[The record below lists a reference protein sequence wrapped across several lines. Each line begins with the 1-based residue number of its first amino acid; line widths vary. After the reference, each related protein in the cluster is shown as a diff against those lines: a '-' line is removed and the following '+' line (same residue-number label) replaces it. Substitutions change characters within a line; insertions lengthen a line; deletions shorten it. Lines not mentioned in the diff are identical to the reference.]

1 MKLYAEP
8 IHDAA
13 FVAAGLERIRL
24 VAGEVLFR
32 QGDGGDAM
40 YMLAAGQMDIQVQ
53 VSDGEERVLCTL
65 EPNAIIGEVS
75 LLLEEPRIA
84 TLVAH
89 TEAELW
95 RISREDFQRAIAR
108 SDRWASGLLLTV
120 ARNLARRLT
129 ATNED
134 LVVLIEK
141 TFQESQPG
149 LVAEILARRLTAT
162 NKDLVVLIAKMLEKA
177 QPGPVAEIEQ
187 LCDRLLSQWS
197 F

>member
-1 MKLYAEP
+1 MNLDGDCAQ
-8 IHDAA
+8 DAV
-13 FVAAGLERIRL
+13 FLAAGLERIRL
-24 VAGEVLFR
+24 AAGEVLFR
-32 QGDGGDAM
+32 QGDRGDAM
-40 YMLAAGQMDIQVQ
+40 YMLATGRMDIQVQ
-53 VSDGEERVLCTL
+53 VSDDAERVLCTL
-65 EPNAIIGEVS
+65 EPEAIIGEVS
-75 LLLEEPRIA
+75 LLLDQPRIA
-84 TLVAH
+84 TLVAK
-89 TEAELW
+89 TDAELW
-95 RISREDFQRAIAR
+95 QISRADFTRAIAQG
-108 SDRWASGLLLTV
+108 DRWASGLLLTV

-162 NKDLVVLIAKMLEKA
+162 NKDLVVLIAKMLEKS

-187 LCDRLLSQWS
+187 LCDRLLRQWS